1 MILLI
6 EYVIINFFRY
16 LASAK
21 IGDQVTI
28 NAETIKLGKNLA
40 FLKVALIRKKDKI
53 ILAQGTHTKFI
64 G

>member
-1 MILLI
+1 MYYCFL
-6 EYVIINFFRY
+6 FRY

-21 IGDQVTI
+21 IGVPVII

-40 FLKVALIRKKDKI
+40 FLKVSLTRKDDNVVI
-53 ILAQGTHTKFI
+53 AQGTHTKFV